1 MEKYIIKLKNKV
13 LREKEISYEEALN
26 LISLDTNNKN
36 DFDILLKS
44 ANEIREYFMGRK
56 AVDRLL
62 WRIENKKDPDE
73 KTILSVEV
81 IERDS
86 VGNKN
91 I

>member
-1 MEKYIIKLKNKV
+1 
-13 LREKEISYEEALN
+13 
-26 LISLDTNNKN
+26 
-36 DFDILLKS
+36 
-44 ANEIREYFMGRK
+44 MGRK